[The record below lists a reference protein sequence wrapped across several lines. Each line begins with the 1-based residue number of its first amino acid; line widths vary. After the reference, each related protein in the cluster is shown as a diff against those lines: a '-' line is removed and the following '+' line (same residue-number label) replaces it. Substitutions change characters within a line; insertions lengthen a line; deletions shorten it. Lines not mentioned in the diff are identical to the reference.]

1 MFRKDNENYGSKR
14 TMIGCK
20 ERGGPRDQLSSQF
33 LRGDDLKDEGW
44 EPRRTGARERSPAA
58 TIVCSMWLT
67 AASILYYIVGSRS
80 VLYIYVETHIYV
92 FSRMRFTFS
101 TLLCSWTCMHVH
113 VCIQVITVHV
123 DEKAH

>member
-92 FSRMRFTFS
+92 FFS
-101 TLLCSWTCMHVH
+101 HEIYFQHVVVFMDMHACACVH
-113 VCIQVITVHV
+113 TGHNGPCR
-123 DEKAH
+123 